1 MKRAIRSDKEK
12 VVRIICESFDKNP
25 HINYIIKNDDKRSKR
40 IAILAE
46 YAFELGMRRNG
57 VTLTDDELGVA
68 IIYRNNFVKMNLYE
82 YSLQAGLALKTFSLL
97 RALKVNK
104 LESLVK
110 KNRETKVDFL
120 YLWFFGV
127 ADEGLGTDDGRD
139 LMKYIFK
146 LSFDLKL
153 PIYLETTLKR
163 NNIIYKRFGFEDY
176 KVLNTGIGDL
186 NFWYMVRAY
195 DHLL

>member
-57 VTLTDDELGVA
+57 VTVTDDELGVA

-82 YSLQAGLALKTFSLL
+82 YWLQAGLALKAFSLL

-104 LESLVK
+104 LESLVR

>member
-127 ADEGLGTDDGRD
+127 ADEGLGTNDGRD

-186 NFWYMVRAY
+186 TFWYMVRAY
-195 DHLL
+195 DHFL

>member
-1 MKRAIRSDKEK
+1 MKSAIRSDKEK
-12 VVRIICESFDKNP
+12 VVQIICESFDKNP

-46 YAFELGMRRNG
+46 YAFELGIRRNG

-82 YSLQAGLALKTFSLL
+82 YWLQAGLALKAFSLL
-97 RALKVNK
+97 RALKVNM
-104 LESLVK
+104 LESLVR

-127 ADEGLGTDDGRD
+127 ADEGLGTNDGRD
-139 LMKYIFK
+139 LMKYIFR

-186 NFWYMVRAY
+186 TFWYMVRAY

>member
-1 MKRAIRSDKEK
+1 MKRAIRSDKER

-25 HINYIIKNDDKRSKR
+25 HINYIIKNDDKRSMR

-82 YSLQAGLALKTFSLL
+82 YWLQAGLALKAFSLL

-104 LESLVK
+104 LESLVR